1 MIIIKQDGNKNDTQ
15 QNGYKLKTDISIF
28 LKSKYTEM
36 PNQKCINQTIL
47 SSNFLSFL
55 CSNSMFSQLLDGT
68 AVKQAVDM
76 GKTGDTEKCSS
87 LYAKCPV
94 SKENLVKVI
103 ASLLP
108 A

>member
-1 MIIIKQDGNKNDTQ
+1 MLIIKKDGNKNDTK
-15 QNGYKLKTDISIF
+15 NGYKLKTDISIF

-36 PNQKCINQTIL
+36 PKQKCINQTIL

-55 CSNSMFSQLLDGT
+55 YSNSMFSQLLDGT